1 MRVYVTGA
9 SGFVGRWLARELEE
23 AGHEVAP
30 PPGSPQIEITDADAL
45 RVDLERARPDAVVH
59 LAAISFAP
67 DAGADPAGA
76 MAVNVAGTDA
86 LMRAIASLDP
96 RPAVLAISSSEVYGT
111 PSPEAL
117 PLTELAPLRPRTIYG
132 LTKVG
137 QEAAAVWGALR
148 HGLRLVVARPFNH
161 TGPGQRPVFAVPA
174 FVQRVLAV
182 RNAEA
187 DSIRAGNIDVRRDI
201 GDVRDVVRAYR
212 LLLERMESGW
222 PASPTTFNVAS
233 GRAVAIGEVIET
245 LCRLVGV
252 EPRIAVDPDLVR
264 PGDPPEIVGD
274 ARALTDA
281 VGWRPEVPLATTLA
295 DMLEEAQRSEGG
307 AAQPRR

>member
-9 SGFVGRWLARELEE
+9 SGFVGRWLARELQG
-23 AGHEVAP
+23 AGHDVAP
-30 PPGSPQIEITDADAL
+30 PSGLTQIEITDTGAL
-45 RVDLERARPDAVVH
+45 RTELERARPDAIVH

-67 DAGADPAGA
+67 DAGADPTRA
-76 MAVNVAGTDA
+76 MTVNVAGTDA
-86 LMRAIASLDP
+86 LLRASASLYP
-96 RPAVLAISSSEVYGT
+96 RPALLVVSSSEVYGS
-111 PSPEAL
+111 PSPGTL
-117 PLTELAPLRPRTIYG
+117 PLTELAPLGPRTIYG

-182 RNAEA
+182 RNGETE
-187 DSIRAGNIDVRRDI
+187 SIRAGNIDVRRDI

-212 LLLERMESGW
+212 LLLERMASGW
-222 PASPTTFNVAS
+222 PASPTTFNIAS
-233 GRAVAIGEVIET
+233 GRAVAIAEVIET
-245 LCRLVGV
+245 LCRLAGI
-252 EPRIAVDPDLVR
+252 EPRIAVDHALVR

-274 ARALTDA
+274 ARALTNA
-281 VGWRPEVPLATTLA
+281 VGWRPEVPLDATLA
-295 DMLEEAQRSEGG
+295 DMLGEAQRGG
-307 AAQPRR
+307 GSAAQSPR